1 MTSSSSLRTAAA
13 PAIDAKRRLFLIWQN
28 PDTRQFIRV
37 GMLSELVDGRYA
49 FEYTEDAARGRHR
62 RGGVIWWVFGCI
74 S

>member
-13 PAIDAKRRLFLIWQN
+13 RAIDAKRRLFLIWQN

-49 FEYTEDAARGRHR
+49 FEYTEDAARAAGTA
-62 RGGVIWWVFGCI
+62 GAG
-74 S
+74 